1 MARNKTKSK
10 SSPMLSSIPT
20 LRKQAEE
27 RLRHLESLQQAK
39 TINPIETRRLIH
51 ELNVHQ
57 IELEMQNEEL
67 QRTHLELDELKAR
80 YFDLYNLAPVGYCTI
95 GDKGVIQE
103 ANLTAANLLGTSPR
117 DLINQ
122 SFSRFIQNDDQ
133 DIYYL
138 FKKLLFETSNAQTCE
153 VRLICQNGNSFWG
166 QLDAT
171 ISLDEHGKAASR
183 VVLSDISNRK
193 RDTDELK
200 EMHRQ
205 NQEILDS
212 ITDGFISFTD
222 DMVVSYFNTAA
233 ERILGKNRTD
243 VVGQNL
249 FASFPTLQ
257 GSLIEEK
264 YTEAIR
270 TQSAISFQFE
280 VATCPYK
287 NWYDVRIYPGNNVTT
302 VYFQIITDQ
311 KMIEDEKMK
320 LESVN
325 RQLQKA
331 ESLGRMA
338 AAIAHHFNNK
348 LHAVMGLL
356 ELSFDNLP
364 SGNEALP
371 LLTMARQ
378 EATQASE
385 VSKLMLTYLGHVTGK
400 QEPLEL
406 SKVCREIL
414 PLIEV
419 TLPRNVA
426 LKTELSLPSPVIK
439 ANADDIRQIVSNLLD
454 NAAEAAGD
462 KPGSIHLTV
471 KTLASVN
478 IPPTSSRFPADWQP
492 DNTRYACLEIA
503 DKGCGIATHDI
514 EEIFSPFFT
523 TKFTGRGLGLSV
535 VLGLVKAHDGA
546 ITVES
551 VQGKG
556 SVFRVFLP
564 IFAEKIVHRPNDNSK
579 SEKIQVGGT
588 VLLVDDDRMVLEI
601 TGEMLSIIGFSVL
614 KAANGVEAV
623 EIFLEHKD
631 EIRFVLSDVVM
642 PRMNGW
648 ELLLALRQIMPPV
661 PVILASGYSKE
672 QIMEGVNHAERPQ
685 AFLGKPYGFQELKDT
700 IQHILSAEKNNAA
713 RTFPGSKKSPQ
724 DDDSFI

>member
-1 MARNKTKSK
+1 MTRDKTKSN
-10 SSPMLSSIPT
+10 SRPILSSIPT

-27 RLRHLESLQQAK
+27 RLLHLETLQQSK
-39 TINPIETRRLIH
+39 TLDSAETRRLIH

-67 QRTHLELDELKAR
+67 QRTYLELDELQAR
-80 YFDLYNLAPVGYCTI
+80 YFDLYNLAPVGYCTV
-95 GDKGVIQE
+95 GEKGLIQE
-103 ANLTAANLLGTSPR
+103 ANFTAANLLGVNPSN
-117 DLINQ
+117 LIKQ
-122 SFSRFIQNDDQ
+122 SFFRFIQNDDQ

-138 FKKLLFETSNAQTCE
+138 FKKRLFETSKAQTCE
-153 VRLICQNGNSFWG
+153 VRLICQDGTSFWAE
-166 QLDAT
+166 LEAT
-171 ISLDEHGKAASR
+171 ISLDEHGKAESR
-183 VVLSDISNRK
+183 VVLSDISKRK
-193 RDTDELK
+193 RDADELK

-205 NQEILDS
+205 NQEILNS

-233 ERILGKNRTD
+233 ERILGEKRTD
-243 VVGQNL
+243 VIGQNL
-249 FASFPTLQ
+249 FTSFPTIQ

-270 TQSAISFQFE
+270 TQSAISFQVE
-280 VATCPYK
+280 VATSPYK
-287 NWYDVRIYPGNNVTT
+287 NWYDVRIYPGHNVTT
-302 VYFQIITDQ
+302 VYFQVITDQ
-311 KMIEDEKMK
+311 KIIEDEKMK
-320 LESVN
+320 QESVN

-348 LHAVMGLL
+348 LHAVMGFL
-356 ELSFDNLP
+356 ELSSDSLP
-364 SGNEALP
+364 SGNEAIP

-400 QEPLEL
+400 KEPLEL

-419 TLPRNVA
+419 TLPRNVV
-426 LKTELSLPSPVIK
+426 LKTDLLLPSPVIK
-439 ANADDIRQIVSNLLD
+439 GNADDIRQIVTNLLE

-462 KPGSIHLTV
+462 KPGSIHLSV
-471 KTLASVN
+471 KTVSSVN
-478 IPPTSSRFPADWQP
+478 IPPSSSRFPADWQP

-503 DKGCGIATHDI
+503 DQGCGVATHDI

-535 VLGLVKAHDGA
+535 ALGLVKAHDGA

-556 SVFRVFLP
+556 SIFQIFLP
-564 IFAEKIVHRPNDNSK
+564 IFAEKIVHQPNYNLN
-579 SEKIQVGGT
+579 SEKIQAGGT
-588 VLLVDDDRMVLEI
+588 ILLVDDDRIVLEI
-601 TGEMLSIIGFSVL
+601 TDEMLSIIGFRVL
-614 KAANGVEAV
+614 KAASGVEAV

-631 EIRFVLSDVVM
+631 EIRFVLSDVLM

-648 ELLLALRQIMPPV
+648 ELLLALRQIMPAV

-672 QIMEGVNHAERPQ
+672 QVMEGVKHAERPQ
-685 AFLGKPYGFQELKDT
+685 AFLGKPYSFQELKDT
-700 IQHILSAEKNNAA
+700 VQHILSAEKKIS
-713 RTFPGSKKSPQ
+713 SKNISRIEKIVSR
-724 DDDSFI
+724 

>member
-1 MARNKTKSK
+1 MARDKTKSN
-10 SSPMLSSIPT
+10 PILSSIPT

-27 RLRHLESLQQAK
+27 RLRHLESLQQSKIFDSA
-39 TINPIETRRLIH
+39 ETRRLIH

-67 QRTHLELDELKAR
+67 QRTHLELDELQAR

-103 ANLTAANLLGTSPR
+103 ANLTAANLLGISPR
-117 DLINQ
+117 DLNKQ
-122 SFSRFIQNDDQ
+122 SFSRFVQNDDQ

-138 FKKLLFETSNAQTCE
+138 FKKQLFETSNAQTCE
-153 VRLICQNGNSFWG
+153 VRLIRQDGTSFWA
-166 QLDAT
+166 QLEAT

-183 VVLSDISNRK
+183 VVLSNISNRK
-193 RDTDELK
+193 RDADELK
-200 EMHRQ
+200 EMHHQ

-212 ITDGFISFTD
+212 MTDGFISFTD
-222 DMVVSYFNTAA
+222 DMVVNYFNTAA
-233 ERILGKNRTD
+233 ERILRKKRTD
-243 VVGQNL
+243 VIGQNL
-249 FASFPTLQ
+249 FSSFPTLQ
-257 GSLIEEK
+257 GSVIEEK

-270 TQSAISFQFE
+270 TQSATSFEVE
-280 VATCPYK
+280 VATDPYK
-287 NWYDVRIYPGNNVTT
+287 NWYNVRIYPGHNVTT
-302 VYFQIITDQ
+302 VYFQVITDQ
-311 KMIEDEKMK
+311 KLIEDEKVK
-320 LESVN
+320 QESVN

-348 LHAVMGLL
+348 LHSVMGLL
-356 ELSFDNLP
+356 ELSSDSLP
-364 SGNEALP
+364 AGNENLP

-400 QEPLEL
+400 KEPLEL
-406 SKVCREIL
+406 SKVCRQIL

-419 TLPRNVA
+419 TLPRNVV
-426 LKTELSLPSPVIK
+426 LKTDLPLPSPVIK
-439 ANADDIRQIVSNLLD
+439 ANADDIRQIVTNLLE

-471 KTLASVN
+471 KTVASVN
-478 IPPTSSRFPADWQP
+478 IPPTSCRFPADWQP
-492 DNTRYACLEIA
+492 DNTHYACLEIG
-503 DKGCGIATHDI
+503 DKGCGVATHYI

-564 IFAEKIVHRPNDNSK
+564 IFAEKNVHQPNYNYK
-579 SEKIQVGGT
+579 SEKIQASGR
-588 VLLVDDDRMVLEI
+588 VLLVDDDMIVLEI
-601 TGEMLSIIGFSVL
+601 TGEMLSIIGFPVL

-648 ELLLALRQIMPPV
+648 ELLLALRQIMPAV

-672 QIMEGVNHAERPQ
+672 QIMEGVNHAESPQ
-685 AFLGKPYGFQELKDT
+685 AFLGKPYSFQELKDT
-700 IQHILSAEKNNAA
+700 IQHILSVEK
-713 RTFPGSKKSPQ
+713 K
-724 DDDSFI
+724 